1 MRGGKTMLW
10 VDCDI
15 YTWALKTRQRSKA
28 NVVNALEL
36 FKASLEV
43 GITQVACMHVRL
55 SALTV

>member
-1 MRGGKTMLW
+1 LW